1 MKEIR
6 PFRIAAAGSCIGI
19 RRLVPMSRLCHPK
32 RLPASLL
39 APVEELLRERQKNQG
54 QWGHVCSEGKQ
65 FSGPIWQN
73 WLACYHTILGLRI
86 LKYPYVEGILCGG
99 DRTKTGES

>member
-6 PFRIAAAGSCIGI
+6 PCGIAAVGSCIGI

-54 QWGHVCSEGKQ
+54 QLGHGCTEVKQ

-73 WLACYHTILGLRI
+73 WLARYHTILGLCI
-86 LKYPYVEGILCGG
+86 LKYPYVEGILYGG
-99 DRTKTGES
+99 DRSKTGES